1 MTSARAQSTAPA
13 EAAAGQPRRAAALG
27 ASGKAWRNDDRP
39 YSARRQIVLTR
50 IREFYRRPTAIFW
63 VYVFP
68 ILMAIVLGVAFSNPK
83 VEELHVGIV
92 SPADP
97 ALAKRIAD
105 SLAAQNAKASSGATK
120 IIGFLLSDADGRRG
134 LRLGRYTL
142 LVLPRAAGAPQPSAG
157 SATDASTA
165 AAPQPASETTTLA
178 GDLAGI
184 ELEYLYDPSV
194 PQSYAARWAVD
205 DALQRAAGRHEPLTT
220 HDARFEE
227 PGSRYID
234 FVIPGLI
241 GASLMSSGLWGV
253 GFVVV
258 DMRVRNLLKRFFTT
272 PMRRADFLS
281 GMILSRMFFIVTEVL
296 LLLLFARWLFDV
308 RVLGSWLAVLF
319 LIILGSGTFAA
330 IGLLMAARARTVET
344 ASGIINLVMLP
355 MWMVSGIFF
364 SAERFPDAVQ
374 PLVKSLPL
382 TAVINALRGVMI
394 EELSIF
400 ALWGPVVVLL
410 VWGIGSFALALRLF
424 RWQ

>member
-1 MTSARAQSTAPA
+1 MTSASPQST
-13 EAAAGQPRRAAALG
+13 ELTETAAGQPGQAAALG

-83 VEELHVGIV
+83 VEEQHVGIV

-105 SLAAQNAKASSGATK
+105 ALAAQNAKASSGATK
-120 IIGFLLSDADGRRG
+120 IIGYLVSDAAGRRG

-142 LVLPRAAGAPQPSAG
+142 LVLPKTAGAPKS
-157 SATDASTA
+157 SSD
-165 AAPQPASETTTLA
+165 TTQLV
-178 GDLAGI
+178 GELAGI
-184 ELEYLYDPSV
+184 DLEYLYDPSV

-205 DALQRAAGRHEPLTT
+205 DALQRAAGRQEPLAT

-281 GMILSRMFFIVTEVL
+281 GMILSRMFFIITEVL
-296 LLLLFARWLFDV
+296 LLLFFARWLFDV

-410 VWGIGSFALALRLF
+410 VWGIGSFALALKLF

>member
-1 MTSARAQSTAPA
+1 MTSASPQSKEPA
-13 EAAAGQPRRAAALG
+13 DAATGQPSRAAALG
-27 ASGKAWRNDDRP
+27 ASGKAWRNNDRP

-68 ILMAIVLGVAFSNPK
+68 VLMAIVLGVAFSNPK

-105 SLAAQNAKASSGATK
+105 ALAAQNAKASSGATK

-142 LVLPRAAGAPQPSAG
+142 LVLPRTAGASQIVDASTAGAPQPAN
-157 SATDASTA
+157 
-165 AAPQPASETTTLA
+165 ETTKLA

-205 DALQRAAGRHEPLTT
+205 DALQRAAGRHEPLAT
-220 HDARFEE
+220 HDARFQE

-253 GFVVV
+253 GFIVV

-281 GMILSRMFFIVTEVL
+281 GMILSRMFFIVTEILVL
-296 LLLLFARWLFDV
+296 LLVARWLFDV

-382 TAVINALRGVMI
+382 TAVIDALRGVMI

-410 VWGIGSFALALRLF
+410 IWGIGSFALALKLF

>member
-1 MTSARAQSTAPA
+1 MTSASPQST
-13 EAAAGQPRRAAALG
+13 ERSEGAAGQPVRAAALT

-83 VEELHVGIV
+83 VEEQHVGIV

-105 SLAAQNAKASSGATK
+105 ALAAQNAKASSGATK
-120 IIGFLLSDADGRRG
+120 IIGYLVSDAAGRRG

-142 LVLPRAAGAPQPSAG
+142 LVLPKTAGAPKS
-157 SATDASTA
+157 SSD
-165 AAPQPASETTTLA
+165 TTQLV
-178 GDLAGI
+178 GELAGI
-184 ELEYLYDPSV
+184 DLEYLYDPSV

-205 DALQRAAGRHEPLTT
+205 DALQRAAGRQEPLAT

-281 GMILSRMFFIVTEVL
+281 GMILSRMFFIITEVL
-296 LLLLFARWLFDV
+296 LLLFFARWLFDV

-410 VWGIGSFALALRLF
+410 VWGIGSFALALKLF

>member
-1 MTSARAQSTAPA
+1 VTSASPQST
-13 EAAAGQPRRAAALG
+13 ERSEDAAAQPGKGAALG

-92 SPADP
+92 SPADS

-105 SLAAQNAKASSGATK
+105 ALAAQNAKASSGATK
-120 IIGFLLSDADGRRG
+120 IIGYVVSDADGRRG
-134 LRLGRYTL
+134 LRLGRYN
-142 LVLPRAAGAPQPSAG
+142 LVILPRAAGAARGAG
-157 SATDASTA
+157 DST
-165 AAPQPASETTTLA
+165 QLG

-205 DALQRAAGRHEPLTT
+205 DALQRAAGRQEPLAT

-272 PMRRADFLS
+272 PMRRADFLA
-281 GMILSRMFFIVTEVL
+281 GMILSRMFFIITEVL
-296 LLLLFARWLFDV
+296 LLLFFARWLFDV

-344 ASGIINLVMLP
+344 ASGIINLTMLP

-400 ALWGPVVVLL
+400 ALWGPVLVLL
-410 VWGIGSFALALRLF
+410 VWGIGSFALALKLF

>member
-1 MTSARAQSTAPA
+1 VTSASPQST
-13 EAAAGQPRRAAALG
+13 ESTEVAAGQPSRATAPG
-27 ASGKAWRNDDRP
+27 SSGKAWQNDPRH

-68 ILMAIVLGVAFSNPK
+68 VLMAIVLGVAFSNPK

-92 SPADP
+92 SPTDP

-105 SLAAQNAKASSGATK
+105 ALAAQNTKAASGATK
-120 IIGFLLSDADGRRG
+120 IIGYVVSDADGRRG
-134 LRLGRYTL
+134 LRLGRYN
-142 LVLPRAAGAPQPSAG
+142 LVILPRTAGAAPA
-157 SATDASTA
+157 ASDST
-165 AAPQPASETTTLA
+165 QLG

-184 ELEYLYDPSV
+184 DLEYLYDPSV

-205 DALQRAAGRHEPLTT
+205 DALQRAAGRREPLTT

-296 LLLLFARWLFDV
+296 ILLFFAWWLFDV

-319 LIILGSGTFAA
+319 LIVLGSGTFAA

-364 SAERFPDAVQ
+364 SSERFPDAVQ

-382 TAVINALRGVMI
+382 TAVVNALRGVMI

-400 ALWGPVVVLL
+400 ALWGPVLVLL
-410 VWGIGSFALALRLF
+410 VWGIGSFALALKLF

>member
-1 MTSARAQSTAPA
+1 MTSASPQST
-13 EAAAGQPRRAAALG
+13 ELTETAAGQPGRSAGHG

-83 VEELHVGIV
+83 VEEQHVGIV

-105 SLAAQNAKASSGATK
+105 ALAAQNAKASSGATK
-120 IIGFLLSDADGRRG
+120 IIGYLVSDADGRRG

-142 LVLPRAAGAPQPSAG
+142 LVLPKAAGAPKPS
-157 SATDASTA
+157 SD
-165 AAPQPASETTTLA
+165 TTRLA

-184 ELEYLYDPSV
+184 DLEYLYDPSV

-205 DALQRAAGRHEPLTT
+205 DALQRAAGRQEPLAT

-281 GMILSRMFFIVTEVL
+281 GMILSRMFFIITEVL
-296 LLLLFARWLFDV
+296 LLLFFARWLFDV

-400 ALWGPVVVLL
+400 ALWGPVLVLL
-410 VWGIGSFALALRLF
+410 VWGIGSFALALKLF